1 MNHNF
6 CVFLVIGLVMATA
19 LLAGIVQVLWHRRLA
34 DKARQAEIEAT
45 AAAVSLCRERLRKRA
60 EYTFAKLTEG
70 DHE

>member
-1 MNHNF
+1 MSDSA
-6 CVFLVIGLVMATA
+6 CVFLIIGLVMATA
-19 LLAGIVQVLWHRRLA
+19 LLAGVVQVLWHRRLA

-45 AAAVSLCRERLRKRA
+45 AEAVRLCRERLRKRA